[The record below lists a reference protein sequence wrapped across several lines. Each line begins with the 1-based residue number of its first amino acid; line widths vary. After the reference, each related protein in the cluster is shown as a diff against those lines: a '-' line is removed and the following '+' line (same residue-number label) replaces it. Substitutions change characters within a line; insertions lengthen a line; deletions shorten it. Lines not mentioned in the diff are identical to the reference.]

1 MSVARF
7 EDSFRARLHAEL
19 DPHLPDLNAERRVLV
34 GIAHD
39 AEGRRFTSRT
49 GGRLLPGLGGA
60 VIAMLVVL
68 LVGGALT
75 VGLMLS
81 RRVAI
86 QGPAPARSGGAAPPA
101 QSPAT
106 SAPGCDGDVLTARL
120 FDRSSG
126 VGTSGGDI
134 ALTNTGAV
142 ACTIDGYV
150 SLAALIDGHTMEL
163 SVARIASGTVLSGVG
178 SPVGTAHSVTLVPG
192 YEAFVAFDVANATG
206 AQPACPDPSALLIT
220 PPQGHRYALVSSWP
234 LPLCA
239 HNGVALWIDET
250 PVSSTPYFASR
261 G

>member
-1 MSVARF
+1 MSAARF

-19 DPHLPDLNAERRVLV
+19 DPRLPDLNAERRVLV

-39 AEGRRFTSRT
+39 AGRRTFTSRT
-49 GGRLLPGLGGA
+49 GSGLLRGLGGA

-68 LVGGALT
+68 FVGGALT
-75 VGLMLS
+75 IGIVLS
-81 RRVAI
+81 RQVATHS
-86 QGPAPARSGGAAPPA
+86 PAPAGSNGAPPVA
-101 QSPAT
+101 RSPAA
-106 SAPGCDGDVLTARL
+106 SAPACDGDVLAARL
-120 FDRSSG
+120 FDRSAGGAS
-126 VGTSGGDI
+126 GDI

-150 SLAALIDGHTMEL
+150 SLAALINGHTMEL
-163 SVARIASGTVLSGVG
+163 GVAHIASGTVLSGAG
-178 SPVGTAHSVTLVPG
+178 SAVGTAHSLTLVPG
-192 YEAFVAFDVANATG
+192 YEAFVAFEVANATG
-206 AQPACPDPSALLIT
+206 PQPGCPDPSALLIT

-239 HNGVALWIDET
+239 HNGVALWIEET